1 MTGKMSEGRSFL
13 GSAAV
18 EGRIYMIGG
27 CLSEE
32 FSTTE
37 VWDEKTET
45 FQHTA
50 KVEKW
55 RE

>member
-50 KVEKW
+50 KVENW